1 MSAICSGKAFFEMY
15 IIIIL
20 LGFVVGY
27 LIGRYCVTSK
37 WHKKYLVEMNDENG
51 FVDDIER
58 IYQNS
63 IYFYSVIYI
72 IVVTVVAPIFILVLP
87 KDNELYAFL
96 LNFVIFNALFFTP
109 LIPSALISAKYRAKK
124 DKEKYFPT
132 GELIA
137 ESFSPLKSYK
147 ITAWKV
153 WGNYVRCEI
162 LKISYNTTRT
172 IYFNACD
179 DVSIEWLDNDTI
191 VINGEELNAETG
203 VYDARI
209 HPLRSGLQ

>member
-1 MSAICSGKAFFEMY
+1 MFDLMKLITIIAGCSIGYVLGYYYHITPWERKYCNEAEREIPFVFIRKRNYYNICLILLVVNSFLYFLVDISIHKSADELDLFARV

-20 LGFVVGY
+20 LYY
-27 LIGRYCVTSK
+27 L
-37 WHKKYLVEMNDENG
+37 
-51 FVDDIER
+51 
-58 IYQNS
+58 S
-63 IYFYSVIYI
+63 IVLAS
-72 IVVTVVAPIFILVLP
+72 IL
-87 KDNELYAFL
+87 F
-96 LNFVIFNALFFTP
+96 
-109 LIPSALISAKYRAKK
+109 AKK
-124 DKEKYFPT
+124 AAKRDKEKYFPT